1 MTASGTAPTPYLRRV
16 RLARKNSASPVSACN
31 RSTKRTDWPRSRLRN
46 HCSGCLAGPLPLAPR
61 NSRRS
66 RRSQLPA
73 HLGPGWLEVVVF
85 DQLGVVGGYL
95 GRLHLLARPHG
106 RRGGEQGLRHAIR
119 KIGPVLQRKLEH
131 SHMRELLEA
140 EQRDEVELLGFLEQ
154 LFSRLA
160 QRADELALADH
171 GLERLAQEIDRGIG
185 VAGDCRSVL
194 PDRGAGGKRQA
205 I

>member
-1 MTASGTAPTPYLRRV
+1 MILFAVSTLSYTDTRTIGWPFLITIPAISAASGV
-16 RLARKNSASPVSACN
+16 ARHV
-31 RSTKRTDWPRSRLRN
+31 
-46 HCSGCLAGPLPLAPR
+46 G
-61 NSRRS
+61 
-66 RRSQLPA
+66 QLLA
-73 HLGPGWLEVVVF
+73 HLRPSRFKVVVL
-85 DQLGVVGGYL
+85 DRLGVVGGYL

-106 RRGGEQGLRHAIR
+106 RRGGEQGLRHALR
-119 KIGPVLQRKLEH
+119 EIGPVLQRKLEH